1 MVWESESSVI
11 LLLIKS
17 LPHLSDRVVIKIC
30 SRLDFSLY
38 LNRAIH
44 VRGNA
49 DDARAAFV
57 YGWNLKIH
65 MICAVSQNTTRV
77 YVGMVVTGVKYL
89 TVKTHLP
96 REIIWLSFLAVIW
109 G

>member
-1 MVWESESSVI
+1 MFMAARSRATSSDMRATDLGLLSVREKLAGYMYRMVWESESSVI

-30 SRLDFSLY
+30 SRLDFSIY

-49 DDARAAFV
+49 DDASRFC
-57 YGWNLKIH
+57 L
-65 MICAVSQNTTRV
+65 RV
-77 YVGMVVTGVKYL
+77 EFENSHDMCSEPV
-89 TVKTHLP
+89 
-96 REIIWLSFLAVIW
+96 
-109 G
+109 